1 MAATRRAGPRGGP
14 QLWPGRCE
22 DRTRGARRAARFLV
36 AAAALAGASS
46 AHPSPPLAPP
56 PPAPLASRFRA
67 SIITVRVTRQDWNWK
82 TPWAKHAPWTLGTVG
97 VVVPGR
103 RILVAGG
110 LSGQDVMVEVGKN
123 GDPARTPARVGQLDL
138 EGPLALLEVDAP
150 AFWEGLEP
158 LPLAETLPT
167 EGDVT
172 IYYWQRELLDS
183 QPAVIRQVRSGRHGS
198 SRTNLL
204 TLDLATRTSGTA
216 FGVVVWEGKAAG
228 LLPAAGSGDG
238 LSAIAAPVLAQF
250 LADAAD
256 GEYRGFARAGIEW
269 QELTSPALREAIG
282 LAPDEGGVR
291 VTRVQPNGS
300 AAGLLSPGDVLLE
313 LAGTKIDPT
322 GYYEH
327 PLYGRM
333 AAGVLLTDGRRPGD
347 TVEVVVWREGERH
360 RLAMPLQ
367 RMPPEEDKVPPYD
380 SGRGPDYLVVGGLV
394 FQELHGAYLATWND
408 WRRRAPPRLIVAL
421 EREGAL
427 PTPERPRMVLLASVL
442 PDAANRGYEQLHDLI
457 VERVNGRTIGSMTD
471 LRPAF
476 AGPGGSFHVIEFLP
490 GQTTR
495 RIVLDVVEARASEA
509 RIHEAY
515 GVERMDSEAP
525 PP

>member
-1 MAATRRAGPRGGP
+1 
-14 QLWPGRCE
+14 
-22 DRTRGARRAARFLV
+22 
-36 AAAALAGASS
+36 
-46 AHPSPPLAPP
+46 
-56 PPAPLASRFRA
+56 
-67 SIITVRVTRQDWNWK
+67 
-82 TPWAKHAPWTLGTVG
+82 
-97 VVVPGR
+97 
-103 RILVAGG
+103 
-110 LSGQDVMVEVGKN
+110 
-123 GDPARTPARVGQLDL
+123 
-138 EGPLALLEVDAP
+138 
-150 AFWEGLEP
+150 
-158 LPLAETLPT
+158 
-167 EGDVT
+167 
-172 IYYWQRELLDS
+172 
-183 QPAVIRQVRSGRHGS
+183 
-198 SRTNLL
+198 
-204 TLDLATRTSGTA
+204 
-216 FGVVVWEGKAAG
+216 
-228 LLPAAGSGDG
+228 
-238 LSAIAAPVLAQF
+238 
-250 LADAAD
+250 
-256 GEYRGFARAGIEW
+256 
-269 QELTSPALREAIG
+269 
-282 LAPDEGGVR
+282 
-291 VTRVQPNGS
+291 
-300 AAGLLSPGDVLLE
+300 
-313 LAGTKIDPT
+313 
-322 GYYEH
+322 
-327 PLYGRM
+327 M
-333 AAGVLLTDGRRPGD
+333 AAGVLLRDGRRPGD

-457 VERVNGRTIGSMTD
+457 VERVNGRTIGSMSD